1 MFHGRREI
9 VRGRVTA
16 QREGFWNWGMR
27 EMEHEGFGRRGWI
40 ARGRKIVVC
49 VGLSEGW
56 GCTW

>member
-1 MFHGRREI
+1 M
-9 VRGRVTA
+9 TA

-40 ARGRKIVVC
+40 ARGRKMVVC

-56 GCTW
+56 GVHGRWID